1 LDWRAK
7 VELYEQIRLEYEF
20 GVGTIQGVSR
30 KLQVHRRLVREA
42 IRSAVPARRK
52 KTERPHVK
60 MAPAAEFIDAILE
73 SDRRAPRK
81 QRHTAKRIWER
92 IRQEVAGC
100 SPAERTVRQYVAR
113 RKAALGLTRRETF
126 VPQSYDWGVEAQ
138 VDWYEAY
145 ADLDGERTKLQ
156 VFSMRSMASGAAY
169 HRAYLRATQQAFLEA
184 HELAFH
190 YFGGVF
196 SRLRYDNLSSAVKKI
211 LRGQERELTA
221 RFIAFRSH
229 WQYQTDF
236 CTPGEGH
243 EKGGVEGEVGYF
255 RRNHWVPVPGAR
267 DLAELN
273 AKLLADCRHDE
284 SRVLSGRV
292 ENVGT
297 LLLAEKQH
305 LRGLPAEDF
314 ELAEVSFPLVN
325 QAGCA
330 KVRTNFYS
338 VPMQAGS
345 VVEARAYSSVV
356 EFRQDGV
363 RVAQHQRSYERA
375 QQILDLEHYLE
386 VLERKPGA
394 LRGSKPLAQW
404 RVQGRWP
411 ESYDQLWEL
420 MNQRH
425 GRQEGTRSMIALIR
439 MGREF
444 SYAKLEASVTQAMQ
458 LGCTDV
464 AAIRHLLMSDELQHA
479 VVTRIEIGALAAYE
493 RPLPTMAEYN
503 QLLSEPKLE
512 VQA

>member
-1 LDWRAK
+1 MEWRAK
-7 VELYEQIRLEYEF
+7 VELFEQIRLEYEF

-30 KLQVHRRLVREA
+30 KLRVHRRLVREA
-42 IRSAVPARRK
+42 IRSAIPARRK

-73 SDRRAPRK
+73 EDRKAPRK

-92 IRQEVAGC
+92 IRQEVPGC
-100 SPAERTVRQYVAR
+100 TAAERTVRQYVAQ
-113 RKAALGLTRRETF
+113 RKEALGLARRETF

-145 ADLDGERTKLQ
+145 ADLDGERVKLQ
-156 VFSMRSMASGAAY
+156 VFSLRSMASGAAY

-196 SRLRYDNLSSAVKKI
+196 RRLRYDNLSSAVKKI
-211 LRGQERELTA
+211 LRGYERELTA

-229 WQYQTDF
+229 WRYQADF

-243 EKGGVEGEVGYF
+243 EKGGVEGKVGYF
-255 RRNHWVPVPGAR
+255 RRNHWVPIPLAR

-273 AKLLADCRHDE
+273 AKLLADCHHDE
-284 SRVLSGRV
+284 SRVLSGRR
-292 ENVGT
+292 ESVGT
-297 LLLAEKQH
+297 LLLAEKEH
-305 LRGLPAEDF
+305 LLPLPTEDF
-314 ELAEVSFPLVN
+314 ELAEVSFPRVD

-338 VPMQAGS
+338 VPLKAGS
-345 VVEARAYSSVV
+345 VVEARVYSSVV

-411 ESYDQLWEL
+411 ASYDRLWEL
-420 MNQRH
+420 MNERQ
-425 GRQEGTRSMIALIR
+425 GRQDGTRSMIALVR

-444 SYAKLEASVTQAMQ
+444 GYAKLETAVAQAMD

-464 AAIRHLLMSDELQHA
+464 AVIRHLLMSDELQHA
-479 VVTRIEIGALAAYE
+479 VVTTVEIGALAAYE

-503 QLLSEPKLE
+503 QLLSVGEIE
-512 VQA
+512 VPA

>member
-1 LDWRAK
+1 MDWRAK
-7 VELYEQIRLEYEF
+7 VELFEQIRREYEF

-30 KLQVHRRLVREA
+30 KLGVHRRLVREA
-42 IRSAVPARRK
+42 IRSALPARRK
-52 KTERPHVK
+52 KTARPQVK

-73 SDRRAPRK
+73 ADRKAPRK

-92 IRQEVAGC
+92 IREEVPRCTA
-100 SPAERTVRQYVAR
+100 AERTVRQYMAQ
-113 RKAALGLTRRETF
+113 RKEALGLVRRETF

-145 ADLDGERTKLQ
+145 AELDGERVKLQ
-156 VFSMRSMASGAAY
+156 VFSLRSMASGAAY

-196 SRLRYDNLSSAVKKI
+196 RRLRYDNLSSAVKKI
-211 LRGQERELTA
+211 LRGYERELTA

-229 WQYQTDF
+229 WRYQAHF

-255 RRNHWVPVPGAR
+255 RRNHWVPVPLAH

-273 AKLLADCRHDE
+273 AKLLADCRRDE
-284 SRVLSGRV
+284 SRVLSGRR
-292 ENVGT
+292 ESVGK
-297 LLLAEKQH
+297 LLLAEKEH
-305 LRGLPAEDF
+305 LLPLPAEDF
-314 ELAEVSFPLVN
+314 ELAEVSYPRVD

-338 VPMQAGS
+338 VPLKPGS
-345 VVEARAYSSVV
+345 VVEARVYSSVV

-363 RVAQHQRSYERA
+363 PIAQHQRSYERA

-386 VLERKPGA
+386 VIERKPGA

-404 RVQGRWP
+404 RIQGRWP
-411 ESYDQLWEL
+411 ESYDLLWEL
-420 MNQRH
+420 MNEKQ
-425 GRQEGTRSMIALIR
+425 GRQDGTRSMVALLR
-439 MGREF
+439 LGREF
-444 SYAKLEASVTQAMQ
+444 GYARLETAVAQAME

-464 AAIRHLLMSDELQHA
+464 AAIRHLLMSDQLQHA
-479 VVTRIEIGALAAYE
+479 AATTVEIGALAAYE

-503 QLLSEPKLE
+503 QLLGGAEIE
-512 VQA
+512 VPA